1 MLFNAEDASSKCDY
15 RTTVSLITIVM
26 SAAIAA
32 EPQRVWRALTD
43 PSECIAWDE
52 NRLSALD
59 STDAAGD
66 GYPEPGEAVRWHYR
80 LGSVP
85 IVMREQPIEVVV
97 GRKLHSKVT
106 LGSLHFDQTFT
117 LNLEHDP
124 ATDTD
129 GVKTL
134 LGMKAVASNSAPVLG
149 AVIDRFEVRR
159 ITVDRVDATLRGVA
173 GVRRA

>member
-1 MLFNAEDASSKCDY
+1 
-15 RTTVSLITIVM
+15 M

-32 EPQRVWRALTD
+32 LPQRVWRALTD

-52 NRLSALD
+52 NRLTVLD
-59 STDAAGD
+59 SGPG
-66 GYPEPGEAVRWHYR
+66 GYPEPGQTMRWHYR

-85 IVMREQPIEVVV
+85 IVMREEPIEVVP

-124 ATDTD
+124 ANEAD

-134 LGMKAVASNSAPVLG
+134 LGMKVVASNSAPVLG
-149 AVIDRFEVRR
+149 AVVDRCEIRR
-159 ITVDRVDATLRGVA
+159 ITVDRVDATLRA
-173 GVRRA
+173 ITKWCENNP

>member
-1 MLFNAEDASSKCDY
+1 
-15 RTTVSLITIVM
+15 M

-43 PSECIAWDE
+43 SSECIAWDE
-52 NRLSALD
+52 NRLTALD
-59 STDAAGD
+59 ATDR
-66 GYPEPGEAVRWHYR
+66 YPAPGETIRWHYR
-80 LGSVP
+80 MGSVP
-85 IVMREQPIEVVV
+85 IIMREQPIEVVV

-124 ATDTD
+124 DSEAD
-129 GVKTL
+129 GAKTL
-134 LGMKAVASNSAPVLG
+134 LGMKVVASNSAPILG

-159 ITVDRVDATLRGVA
+159 LTVDRVDASLRA
-173 GVRRA
+173 ITKWCESDS

>member
-1 MLFNAEDASSKCDY
+1 
-15 RTTVSLITIVM
+15 M

-32 EPQRVWRALTD
+32 EPQRVWRSLTD
-43 PSECIAWDE
+43 SSECIAWDE

-59 STDAAGD
+59 PTEQ
-66 GYPEPGEAVRWHYR
+66 YPAPGETVRWHYR
-80 LGSVP
+80 MGSVP
-85 IVMREQPIEVVV
+85 IVMKEQPLEVVV

-124 ATDTD
+124 DREAE
-129 GVKTL
+129 GAKTL
-134 LGMKAVASNSAPVLG
+134 LGMKVVASNSAPVLG

-159 ITVDRVDATLRGVA
+159 LTVDRVDATLRA
-173 GVRRA
+173 ITKWCESDP